1 MLVRLFAIAL
11 LFSTGSALAD
21 EGMWTFQ
28 NFPSKKVQETHG
40 ARIDSAWLNRVQR
53 SITRLE
59 SGCTGSFVS
68 ADGLM
73 LTNHHCAM
81 QCLAELSSEKE
92 DLVGNGFI
100 ARTRTGERKCPGGM
114 ISVLMEVEEITP
126 KINAVTAG
134 LESAKA
140 NEIRKQELSKL
151 EAACVQASQKGKD
164 GPLACES
171 VSLYQGGQYFLYKYK
186 RYDDVRLALAP
197 ESSIA
202 AFGGDPDNFNFPR
215 WCLDFT
221 LMRAYENG
229 KPARTPNH
237 LSWRVE
243 GPNEGEAVFVAGHP
257 GSTNRLLTVEQ
268 LKAQRDTQF
277 PAYLYRNS
285 ELRGRLIEW
294 GKTGDEPA
302 RIIQRPL
309 QNVENSL
316 KVYRGLQRALLDDRL
331 MTEKAATEQGLR
343 EFVISKPELTSQVGS
358 AWDDIAS
365 AQDRYREIFDR
376 YQYLEG
382 GVGFNSKLFG
392 YARQLV
398 RAAAE
403 RGKPNEMR
411 LREYA
416 DSTLPKIEAAVLA
429 DTPIYPQ
436 YEKLTLSFGFDKM
449 RETLGPDD
457 QIVRELLSKESPE
470 TLATKLISETKL
482 ADAGVRKSLWDGGTQ
497 AIEASTDPMIVLA
510 RSIDAQARTLRKVY
524 EDEVQAPVTAAQER
538 IARARFA
545 AFGTE
550 TYPDATFTLRL
561 SYGAVKGWNE
571 KGENIA
577 AFTKL
582 ERLYDRATGQPPFKL
597 PQTWLDAKSKLDLGT
612 PFNYVSTNDIV
623 GGNSGSPLIDAEG
636 RLVGLAFDGNIH
648 SLSGN
653 YWYDA
658 EKNRAVAVHPAIMMM
673 ALRDVYGA
681 TELVSEITRR

>member
-1 MLVRLFAIAL
+1 MLVRLLVMAL

-21 EGMWTFQ
+21 EGMWTLH
-28 NFPSKKVQETHG
+28 NFPSKKVEEAYG
-40 ARIDSAWLNRVQR
+40 ARIDEAWLNRLQR

-68 ADGLM
+68 PDGLM

-81 QCLAELSSEKE
+81 QCLSELSSEKE
-92 DLVGNGFI
+92 DLVGNGFN
-100 ARTRTGERKCPGGM
+100 AGSRAGERKCPGGI
-114 ISVLMEVEEITP
+114 ISVLMQVEEITP
-126 KINAVTAG
+126 KINAITSG
-134 LESAKA
+134 LDSAKA

-151 EAACVQASQKGKD
+151 EAACVEASKKD
-164 GPLACES
+164 KNGPLACES

-215 WCLDFT
+215 WSLDFT

-237 LSWRVE
+237 LSWRAE
-243 GPNEGEAVFVAGHP
+243 GPQEGEAVFVAGHP

-268 LKAQRDTQF
+268 LKLQRDTQF

-309 QNVENSL
+309 QSIENSL

-365 AQDRYREIFDR
+365 AQDRYREIYDR

-382 GVGFNSKLFG
+382 GVGFNSKLFS

-398 RAAAE
+398 RAAEE
-403 RGKPNEMR
+403 RSKPNEMR

-429 DTPIYPQ
+429 QTPVYSE
-436 YEKLTLSFGFDKM
+436 YEKLTMSFGFDKM
-449 RETLGPDD
+449 REVLGPDD
-457 QIVRELLSKESPE
+457 QIVRQLLSKESPE

-482 ADAGVRKSLWDGGTQ
+482 ADASVRKSLWEGGTQ
-497 AIEASTDPMIVLA
+497 AIQASTDPMIVLA
-510 RSIDAQARTLRKVY
+510 RSIDAEARALRKVY
-524 EDEVQAPVTAAQER
+524 EDEIQAPVTAGQER

-561 SYGAVKGWNE
+561 SYGAVKGWTE
-571 KGENIA
+571 KGENIVP
-577 AFTKL
+577 FTKL
-582 ERLYDRATGQPPFKL
+582 ERLYERATGQPPFQL
-597 PQTWLDAKSKLDLGT
+597 PQTWLDAKSKLDLNT

-658 EKNRAVAVHPAIMMM
+658 EKNRAVAVHPAIIVM

-681 TELVSEITRR
+681 KELVSEITRR